1 MTVATAAKIPAK
13 AKEPSSLYRDAFRH
27 LIQKKSAVIGMILLL
42 FFVVVAI
49 FANVIA
55 PYDPITQ
62 LIGKEDG
69 IKKRS
74 PPCIHMLG
82 CEGPQH
88 VFGVDANFRDFFSRM
103 VHGSRLSLVVGF
115 TSVTFAIVAGTFLGS
130 VAGYAGGWIDN
141 LIMRFMD
148 VLLAFPALIL
158 AIAIVTVLGPG
169 LINALIAIAIVTIPS
184 YARVIRSSVLSVK
197 EQEYVTAG
205 QALGVPPHRILF
217 RAILPNA
224 ITPLIVQATLGIGT
238 AIVEVAALS
247 FLGLGAQPPTPEWGS
262 MLSAE
267 RNQVFTAPHLVFI
280 PGMAITLVVLGFNLL
295 GDGLRDALDPRL
307 NRR

>member
-1 MTVATAAKIPAK
+1 MTKS
-13 AKEPSSLYRDAFRH
+13 KEPSSLFQDAVRH
-27 LIQKKSAVIGMILLL
+27 LLQKKSAVIGMIVLLL
-42 FFVVVAI
+42 LVSIAI
-49 FANVIA
+49 FADVIA
-55 PYDPITQ
+55 PFEPNQQ

-74 PPCIHMLG
+74 APCIHLLG
-82 CEGPQH
+82 CEGPEH

-103 VHGSRLSLVVGF
+103 VYGSRLSLIAGF
-115 TSVTFAIVAGTFLGS
+115 TSVAFAIIVGTLLGA
-130 VAGYAGGWIDN
+130 VAGYMGGWVDN
-141 LIMRFMD
+141 IIMRFMD

-169 LINALIAIAIVTIPS
+169 LINALIAIGIVTIPA
-184 YARVIRSSVLSVK
+184 YARVIRSSVLTVK
-197 EQEYVTAG
+197 EQEYVTACR
-205 QALGVPPHRILF
+205 ALGVPPTRILF
-217 RAILPNA
+217 RAVLPNS

-262 MLSAE
+262 MLSSE

-280 PGMAITLVVLGFNLL
+280 PGLAITLVVLGFNLL